1 MSQVAAAVQTLGDD
15 PEALDMIYMIGPRH
29 GGPAIVANAYLE
41 GIYSE
46 VYPNISAD
54 VPA

>member
-15 PEALDMIYMIGPRH
+15 PGALDMIYMIGPRH

-41 GIYSE
+41 GE